1 MSSFDFLQSFKKL
14 TTVFSPWTVQ
24 YRSLAGGSSLSPRSQ
39 GEGQAH
45 QAGSWGVWG
54 PSWLTPSL
62 AFDCILLLILGSLCF
77 KQNI

>member
-1 MSSFDFLQSFKKL
+1 MSSFDFLQSFKRL
-14 TTVFSPWTVQ
+14 TTVFSPWTMK
-24 YRSLAGGSSLSPRSQ
+24 YRSLAGGASLSPWSQ

-54 PSWLTPSL
+54 PSWLIPSL
-62 AFDCILLLILGSLCF
+62 AFNYILLLISGNLCF